1 MHAVLPLVRFLHLHA
16 RASRVPRQ
24 IMSGGVWLLVAGLG
38 CAAIAPASAGTI
50 YWDMQT
56 LGATSSTALSIG
68 ASALLQGNSS
78 VTGTSAT
85 SSSTGYSFLL
95 NGTATAASGSSNLQF
110 RTVAGSLSLGTSG
123 YVEVTVTN
131 TGGSSQSVVGY
142 GFGSR
147 STATGPQ
154 AYSLITSS
162 NAFATYETIVTGA
175 LLVDSVW
182 AYQTLS
188 FATPLSLAPN
198 GSLALRLYAYGGTS
212 AANGNWRIDDVQVT
226 FVPEPAAAGLI
237 GCTLVACVAIG
248 LLRRQ
253 FRLISP
259 SSRT

>member
-1 MHAVLPLVRFLHLHA
+1 MHARERATFLRGHIRPDHGDRQRPAAVAAVLLTAVC
-16 RASRVPRQ
+16 
-24 IMSGGVWLLVAGLG
+24 VAGS
-38 CAAIAPASAGTI
+38 APAVAGTI

-56 LGATSSTALSIG
+56 VGATSSTALSIA

-85 SSSTGYSFLL
+85 SPSTGYSFLL
-95 NGTATAASGSSNLQF
+95 NETSTTASGSSNLQF

-131 TGGSSQSVVGY
+131 TGSGSQSVVGY

-154 AYSLITSS
+154 AYSLIISS
-162 NAFATYETIVTGA
+162 NAFSTYETIATGS

-188 FATPLSLAPN
+188 FERPLSLAPN

-226 FVPEPAAAGLI
+226 FVPEPGAAGLI
-237 GCTLVACVAIG
+237 ACTLVACVAKG
-248 LLRRQ
+248 LLSGQ
-253 FRLISP
+253 FRLIRP
-259 SSRT
+259 PSRT